1 MVGTN
6 RRKLATLTIAMGL
19 LAGCAGAAPQSCA
32 PGLTRMVQAQLF
44 FGRDI
49 MGRAMVS
56 EEEWRGFLD
65 EEVTSRFP
73 EGSSVADVSGQYR
86 DIGGRIVREQSKQ
99 LLIVTSGAAADEAK
113 LTAIREAYQRRFNQE
128 SVLLIESPVCA
139 GF

>member
-1 MVGTN
+1 M
-6 RRKLATLTIAMGL
+6 KLATLTIAMGV

-49 MGRAMVS
+49 VGRAMVS

-65 EEVTSRFP
+65 EEVAPRFP
-73 EGSSVADVSGQYR
+73 AGWSVADFNGQYR
-86 DIGGRIVREQSKQ
+86 DSSGRIVHEQSKQ
-99 LLIVTSGAAADEAK
+99 LLVVTSGAVADEVK
-113 LTAIREAYQRRFNQE
+113 LTAIRGAYKRRFNQE

-139 GF
+139 GL